1 VTTLET
7 KTEAPLE
14 PQPEMRIV
22 TGPSALGGDPKR
34 FASLLRTLTL
44 TDFKLKFYGSVLGYV
59 WQLVRPLMLF
69 GVLYFVFTH
78 FLKFGSIE
86 HYPSV
91 LLTGIVLYS
100 FFAEAVSTS
109 VDSVVRNE
117 PLVRKVQ
124 FPRLVIP
131 ASSVATAFLNLLLN
145 LVAVLVFIVVFQGVR
160 PHVQWLEFP
169 LVLLALVVL
178 AGGIAMLVSSLYVRY
193 RDVRPIT
200 DVVLQV
206 LFYATPIFYP
216 VERITDPTL
225 RHALLMINP
234 LAPIVQQAR
243 HSLIDPSAPTA
254 AAAAGG
260 TLNLMVPLALLL
272 GMFALGF
279 WVFNREAPRIAE
291 EL

>member
-1 VTTLET
+1 MSTVDVSDGELR
-7 KTEAPLE
+7 LV
-14 PQPEMRIV
+14 R
-22 TGPSALGGDPKR
+22 GPSALGTDRRR
-34 FASLLRTLTL
+34 FLSLFRTLTL

-69 GVLYFVFTH
+69 GVLYYVFTH
-78 FLKFGSIE
+78 FLKFGGGVK

-91 LLTGIVLYS
+91 LLLGIVIYS

-131 ASSVATAFLNLLLN
+131 AASVATAFLNFLLN
-145 LVAVLVFIVVFQGVR
+145 LVAVLVFIVFLQHVD
-160 PHVQWLEFP
+160 PHWEWLEFP
-169 LVLLALVVL
+169 IVLLFAVIL
-178 AGGIAMLVSSLYVRY
+178 ASGVAMLVSSLYVRY
-193 RDVRPIT
+193 RDLRPIT
-200 DVVLQV
+200 DVVLQI
-206 LFYATPIFYP
+206 LFYATPIFYT
-216 VERITDPTL
+216 VERVAPSL
-225 RHALLMINP
+225 RHVVLMFNP
-234 LAPIVQQAR
+234 LAPIVQGAR
-243 HSLIDPSAPTA
+243 HSLIDPTAPSA

-260 TLNLMVPLALLL
+260 TLNLMVPLALII
-272 GMFALGF
+272 GIFVLGF